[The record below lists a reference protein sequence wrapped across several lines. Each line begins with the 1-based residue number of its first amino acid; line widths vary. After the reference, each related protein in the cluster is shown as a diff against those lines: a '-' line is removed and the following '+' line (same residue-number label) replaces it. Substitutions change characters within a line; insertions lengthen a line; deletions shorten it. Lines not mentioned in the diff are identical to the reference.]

1 MLGKIISG
9 RKPTGMVVQAKM
21 TVYKCSEMFDR
32 IVTEYKNTGHLPVFE
47 LQTTNNDAATC
58 MGRSTKVC
66 HNCVI
71 DGDVLLSM
79 FDAEGGF
86 VEQEINF
93 YAADYSSPE
102 SYKEPSYL

>member
-1 MLGKIISG
+1 MSAKSAFQY
-9 RKPTGMVVQAKM
+9 VVTRTDGTNQRL
-21 TVYKCSEMFDR
+21 FDTSMKVSIESYD
-32 IVTEYKNTGHLPVFE
+32 IVE
-47 LQTTNNDAATC
+47 DA
-58 MGRSTKVC
+58 GEGLDLSLI
-66 HNCVI
+66 HI
-71 DGDVLLSM
+71 LLLSM

>member
-1 MLGKIISG
+1 M
-9 RKPTGMVVQAKM
+9 
-21 TVYKCSEMFDR
+21 
-32 IVTEYKNTGHLPVFE
+32 
-47 LQTTNNDAATC
+47 
-58 MGRSTKVC
+58 
-66 HNCVI
+66 I